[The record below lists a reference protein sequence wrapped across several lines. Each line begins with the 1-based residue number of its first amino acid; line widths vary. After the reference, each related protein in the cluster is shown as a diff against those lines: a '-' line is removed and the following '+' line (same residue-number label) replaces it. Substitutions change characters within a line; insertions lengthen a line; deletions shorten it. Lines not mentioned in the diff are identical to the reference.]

1 MRCWRAWTSSFRR
14 QLWLVDSVEFSE
26 PLIEMVGLLLFGRC
40 LRRTAG
46 EPVYFSHAT
55 MRFRLLGP
63 QFRCFFEITK
73 RIGILESAL
82 ALARKFEDGGVE
94 QVRRFGIFYI
104 KLMRVAERL
113 ISRQLLAQLCENGP
127 IEGVQLK

>member
-1 MRCWRAWTSSFRR
+1 MRCWREGVISFRG
-14 QLWLVDSVEFSE
+14 QLWLDDSVEFSE
-26 PLIEMVGLLLFGRC
+26 PLIETVGLLLFGRC

-63 QFRCFFEITK
+63 QFRCLFEITK
-73 RIGILESAL
+73 RIGILASAL
-82 ALARKFEDGGVE
+82 ALARKLEGGGVE
-94 QVRRFGIFYI
+94 QVRRSGIFHI

-113 ISRQLLAQLCENGP
+113 ISRQILAQL
-127 IEGVQLK
+127 